1 LGGPEKRSQQRFLR
15 LEDHRNSMSNTDEK
29 VDAAAILKTW
39 RNSIDNIDA
48 ALIHILAERFR
59 CTQEVG
65 KLKAQHGLPPS
76 DPGREAQQIARLRQ
90 LAKDA
95 QLDADFAE
103 KFLTFVTREVIQ
115 HHIAI
120 KQKTT

>member
-1 LGGPEKRSQQRFLR
+1 
-15 LEDHRNSMSNTDEK
+15 MSNTDEK

-65 KLKAQHGLPPS
+65 KLKAQYGLPPS